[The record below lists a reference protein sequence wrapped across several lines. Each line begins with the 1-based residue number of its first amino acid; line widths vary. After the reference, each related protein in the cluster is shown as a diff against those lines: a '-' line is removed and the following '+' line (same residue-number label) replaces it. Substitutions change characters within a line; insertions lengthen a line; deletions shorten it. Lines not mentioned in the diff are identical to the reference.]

1 MSSTSDSDEESEAR
15 KDRLAR
21 LQEFRARKNQ
31 KDAALAPAMTS
42 AEEEY
47 DSMSDEPLC
56 VQIGWPFDYIEYTGI
71 WKECRRRGWHVVGMD
86 RRPMPDPSK
95 CAETHISSCGK
106 PDSASQRSPCDD
118 ESGSLLGAETGCLI
132 PNVQFV
138 PYKKTAWP
146 AVLKGQV
153 LANHY
158 YMRSGIIRKA
168 SSFLITNYMRPLG
181 VLSRPKG
188 HDKVLKKLQIYC
200 ERASCRQNLRVFCS
214 RIRRSATATR
224 CLDIAT
230 SVLP

>member
-106 PDSASQRSPCDD
+106 PDSASHGSPCDD
-118 ESGSLLGAETGCLI
+118 ESVSLLGAETGCLI

-168 SSFLITNYMRPLG
+168 SSLSITNYKRPLG

-188 HDKVLKKLQIYC
+188 HDKVLKKFQIC
-200 ERASCRQNLRVFCS
+200 C
-214 RIRRSATATR
+214 
-224 CLDIAT
+224 
-230 SVLP
+230 